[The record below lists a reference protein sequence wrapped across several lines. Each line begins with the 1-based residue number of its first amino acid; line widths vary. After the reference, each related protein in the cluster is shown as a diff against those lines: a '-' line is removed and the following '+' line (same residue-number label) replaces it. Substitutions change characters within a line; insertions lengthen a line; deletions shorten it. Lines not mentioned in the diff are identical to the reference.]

1 MSDDD
6 NSPIS
11 AREASRLFAGLKTA
25 PSLVLAVS
33 GGPDSVALMWLM
45 ARWQRSL
52 VRAPRLTVVT
62 IDHGLRR
69 EAAREAREVKRL
81 ATELGLP
88 HRTLRWRGAKPKTGL
103 PAAARE
109 ARYRLL
115 AEAARAVGASHVLTA
130 HTRDDQAET
139 LLMRLFRGSGLAGL
153 SAMAPLSERD
163 GIVLAR
169 PLLDVAKAQ
178 LIAPLKRAKVG
189 FADDPT
195 NRDTAFTRPRL
206 RALLPQLAAEGGD
219 ARTLVRLAGRLAR
232 ANAAVE
238 VLADGAER
246 FLCLRD
252 RGDAP
257 QAGERSFEASAF
269 AALPDEVR
277 LRLLLRAINALGH
290 EGPAELG
297 KVETLM
303 SVLDQAIAAS
313 LRARESPGPVLK
325 QTLAGALISLAGG
338 RIHVAPAPARRRKGG
353 QARNEGGS

>member
-11 AREASRLFAGLKTA
+11 ARAAKQLFAELKSA
-25 PSLVLAVS
+25 PALLLAVS
-33 GGPDSVALMWLM
+33 GGPDSVALMWLV
-45 ARWQRSL
+45 ARWRRSL
-52 VRAPRLTVVT
+52 ARGPHLTVVT
-62 IDHGLRR
+62 VDHGLRP
-69 EAAREAREVKRL
+69 EAAREAREVRRL

-88 HRTLRWRGAKPKTGL
+88 HRTLRWRGPKPKTGL

-115 AEAARAVGASHVLTA
+115 ADAARKAGASHVLTA

-139 LLMRLFRGSGLAGL
+139 LLMRMLRGSGLAGL
-153 SAMAPLSERD
+153 SAMARLSERD

-169 PLLDVAKAQ
+169 PLLDVPKSQ
-178 LIAPLKRAKVG
+178 LIATLKRAGIG

-195 NRDTAFTRPRL
+195 NRDANFTRPRL

-219 ARTLVRLAGRLAR
+219 ARSLARLAARLAR

-246 FLCLRD
+246 FLRLRD
-252 RGDAP
+252 RGDASH
-257 QAGERSFEASAF
+257 AGIRSFEASAF
-269 AALPDEVR
+269 ALLPEEVR

-297 KVETLM
+297 KVETLLAA
-303 SVLDQAIAAS
+303 LDQAIATGPAARR
-313 LRARESPGPVLK
+313 RAGANGRAILK

-338 RIHVAPAPARRRKGG
+338 RIHIAPAPARRSKGG
-353 QARNEGGS
+353 